1 MMTSCAVAAATSPP
15 ASPPTTVMGL
25 LEEARIAHSRGHK
38 AAAQAGSMQT
48 LFSKARDWFMGNF

>member
-1 MMTSCAVAAATSPP
+1 
-15 ASPPTTVMGL
+15 VMGL